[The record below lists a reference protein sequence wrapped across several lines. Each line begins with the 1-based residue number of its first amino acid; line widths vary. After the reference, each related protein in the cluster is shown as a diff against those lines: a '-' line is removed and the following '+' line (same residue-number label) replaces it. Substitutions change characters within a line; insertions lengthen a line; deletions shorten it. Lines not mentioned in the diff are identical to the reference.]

1 MWAKFFQSRFAVA
14 VCVAPLFFGL
24 VMIALFYRQ
33 IPTRLDIG
41 VVDLDNSHLSHEM
54 VRSLNANS
62 ALKVAHFYSNLDQAK
77 PFLASK
83 KIYGVV
89 VVPKNLERQV
99 KLGVQTPIALYY
111 NATYV
116 LVGKTLLNAFL
127 YTLSTLEIKQDVA
140 TNLKLHSDLKI
151 AKALAFPVYVDL
163 HALFNE
169 HNNYAQFLLMAILPC
184 MWQILAAL
192 GMFNFVQV
200 CQNSREVWRAL
211 GLNTLI
217 FSAWGALMLFYLK
230 PYNAHWGLLLLS
242 CVLLV
247 VAISSVALFFYTTIQ
262 DPFRTAS
269 FIALYTAPSFAFVGV
284 TYPTDNM
291 PALAQFW
298 SALLPATY
306 FIKTSIALDYYQADL
321 KLALGSLSHLAFFM
335 LFLPVGLLIFD
346 KRFCR
351 V

>member
-1 MWAKFFQSRFAVA
+1 MWAKFFQSRFAMA

-24 VMIALFYRQ
+24 LMIALFYQQ
-33 IPTRLDIG
+33 IPTQLNIG
-41 VVDLDNSHLSHEM
+41 VVDLDNSQLSHEM
-54 VRSLNANS
+54 VRSLNASS
-62 ALKVAHFYSNLDQAK
+62 ALNVAHFYSNLDQAK

-89 VVPKNLERQV
+89 VIPKNLERQV

-127 YTLSTLEIKQDVA
+127 YTLSALEIKQDVA
-140 TNLKLHSDLKI
+140 TNLKLHSDLNT
-151 AKALAFPVYVDL
+151 AKALAFPMYVDL
-163 HALFNE
+163 HTLFNE

-192 GMFNFVQV
+192 GMFNFVQM
-200 CQNSREVWRAL
+200 CQNGREVWVAL

-217 FSAWGALMLFYLK
+217 FSAWGVLMLFYLK

-247 VAISSVALFFYTTIQ
+247 LAISSVVVGFFFLLKE
-262 DPFRTAS
+262 PMRVAS
-269 FIALYTAPSFAFVGV
+269 FIALYTAPSLAFVGV

-306 FIKTSIALDYYQADL
+306 FIKATIALDYYQAPLD
-321 KLALGSLSHLAFFM
+321 LALKAIAH
-335 LFLPVGLLIFD
+335 LPVFWLFYVLGLALFA
-346 KRFCR
+346 KRERAC
-351 V
+351 

>member
-1 MWAKFFQSRFAVA
+1 MWAKFFKTRFAVM
-14 VCVAPLFFGL
+14 VCVAPLFFGFL
-24 VMIALFYRQ
+24 VIVLFYRQ
-33 IPTRLDIG
+33 IPTQLNIG
-41 VVDLDNSHLSHEM
+41 VVDLDHSHLSHEM
-54 VRSLNANS
+54 VRSLNASS
-62 ALKVAHFYSNLDQAK
+62 ALKVVHFYSNLDQAK

-89 VVPKNLERQV
+89 VFPKNLERQV

-140 TNLKLHSDLKI
+140 TNLKLHSDLNT

-163 HALFNE
+163 HTLFNE

-184 MWQILAAL
+184 IWQILTAL
-192 GMFNFVQV
+192 GIFNFLQV
-200 CQNSREVWRAL
+200 CQTSKDVWGAL

-217 FSAWGALMLFYLK
+217 FGAWGVLMLFYLK

-242 CVLLV
+242 VLLLV
-247 VAISSVALFFYTTIQ
+247 VAISSVVLFFHALMK

-269 FIALYTAPSFAFVGV
+269 FIALYTAPSLAFVGV
-284 TYPTDNM
+284 TYPIDNM
-291 PALAQFW
+291 PTLAQFW
-298 SALLPATY
+298 GALLPATY
-306 FIKTSIALDYYQADL
+306 FIKTAIALDYYQTSLD
-321 KLALGSLSHLAFFM
+321 LALRALSNLACFT
-335 LFLPVGLLIFD
+335 LFLPVGLLIFTKGL
-346 KRFCR
+346 KRA
-351 V
+351 

>member
-1 MWAKFFQSRFAVA
+1 MWAKFFRQRFAVA
-14 VCVAPLFFGL
+14 VCVAPLVFGL
-24 VMIALFYRQ
+24 VMVVLFYKQ
-33 IPTRLDIG
+33 IPTRLNIG

-62 ALKVAHFYSNLDQAK
+62 ALNVAHFYSGLDQAK

-89 VVPKNLERQV
+89 VLPKNLERQV
-99 KLGVQTPIALYY
+99 KLGVQTPVALYY
-111 NATYV
+111 NAEYV

-127 YTLSTLEIKQDVA
+127 LTLATLEIKQDVA
-140 TNLKLHSDLKI
+140 KNLSIHGDLI
-151 AKALAFPVYVDL
+151 TAKALAFPL
-163 HALFNE
+163 HVNLHTLYNE

-192 GMFNFVQV
+192 GMFNFLQV
-200 CQNSREVWRAL
+200 CQNSREVWAAL

-230 PYNAHWGLLLLS
+230 PYNAHWGLMLLS

-247 VAISSVALFFYTTIQ
+247 AAISSVVVGFFVLLQ
-262 DPFRTAS
+262 EPMRVAS
-269 FIALYTAPSFAFVGV
+269 FIALYTAPSLAFVGV

-291 PALAQFW
+291 PALAQCW
-298 SALLPATY
+298 SALLPVTY
-306 FIKTSIALDYYQADL
+306 FLKATIALDYYQAGLD
-321 KLALGSLSHLAFFM
+321 LALKAIGHLPIFW
-335 LFLPVGLLIFD
+335 LFYLLGIALLAQ
-346 KRFCR
+346 RERAC
-351 V
+351 